1 MSNKNL
7 TAAVAVFKKNKNCT
21 ELFFTNDGQAFY
33 TEGPAIV
40 HQREIGG
47 AKEAIEHVVAG
58 DMANE
63 SEKGNVKNETEE
75 AAPVT
80 EEIASAKPRNKKKKE
95 TE

>member
-1 MSNKNL
+1 MNKNEK
-7 TAAVAVFKKNKNCT
+7 AAIAVFKKNKNCT

-33 TEGPAIV
+33 TKGPAEV

-47 AKEAIEHVVAG
+47 AKEVIENIVAG

-63 SEKGNVKNETEE
+63 VEGEKLNVESE
-75 AAPVT
+75 AAP
-80 EEIASAKPRNKKKKE
+80 ASEKAKVKSKKKE